1 VRILLDTCTFLWW
14 MLGAPELS
22 DTARELVVEPA
33 NEVYLSAVSSW
44 EIAIKYRAGR
54 LWLPEPPGRYV
65 PSRRRVY
72 GIKDLPLEEEAALH
86 VVRLPRLHG
95 DPFDRMLVCQS
106 IIHGLTILTPDEL
119 IAQYPVRVAW

>member
-1 VRILLDTCTFLWW
+1 MRILLDTCTFLWW

-44 EIAIKYRAGR
+44 EIAMKYRAGR

-65 PSRRRVY
+65 PSRRRVH